1 MPVHGRR
8 PSRQVLLLVPAGV
21 ALLLF
26 FVAPFAAN
34 LAWSV
39 HVPAASGAL
48 SHYVRLLGDRYYLVV
63 VAQTFGLG
71 AAVTAITLVLGYPVA
86 LSLARA
92 RGRAKAFGLLMLIAP
107 LLVSIIVRSYGWLVV
122 LGRSGLVNRLLL
134 SAGVVGEPLDLV
146 HNWTGV
152 VIGLTHV
159 LLPFMVLPI
168 ASVLEGL
175 DPALEEAAR
184 VHGATPWRTFR
195 SVVFPLSL
203 EGVATGS
210 VLTFM
215 LTIGSFVTVLLL
227 GGKGTMVLPLLV
239 YQEVTVTSD
248 WGFASAIAT
257 VLLVI
262 ALFLLWVQV
271 RFLQVRGREA

>member
-1 MPVHGRR
+1 M
-8 PSRQVLLLVPAGV
+8 LV
-21 ALLLF
+21 LF
-26 FVAPFAAN
+26 FVVPFVAN
-34 LAWSV
+34 LLWSFRTT
-39 HVPAASGAL
+39 VPGVPPSGTL
-48 SHYVRLLGDRYYLVV
+48 GHYARLLGDAFYLGV
-63 VAQTFGLG
+63 VAKTFLLG
-71 AAVTAITLVLGYPVA
+71 AAVTVATLVLGYPMA
-86 LSLARA
+86 LALARA
-92 RGRAKAFGLLMLIAP
+92 RGAAKGIALFMVIAP

-122 LGRSGLVNRLLL
+122 LGRAGLVNRTLLGL
-134 SAGVVGEPLDLV
+134 GVIAEPLDLV

-152 VIGLTHV
+152 IVGLTHV

-195 SVVFPLSL
+195 TVVFPLSL
-203 EGVATGS
+203 EGVATGC

-248 WGFASAIAT
+248 LGFASAIAT
-257 VLLVI
+257 VLLAI
-262 ALFLLWVQV
+262 ALGLLWVQV
-271 RFLQVRGREA
+271 RYLRVRGRAEA